1 MYIGLLCPVSFE
13 EVILVKTKIETFL
26 VVQRLG
32 LHAFTGAG
40 TSLIPSQG
48 TKFHQLGIRAQ
59 ENQKKTTNKGKQMN
73 KQNYSCSKIDK
84 IHDDISNK
92 I

>member
-59 ENQKKTTNKGKQMN
+59 ENQKKNN
-73 KQNYSCSKIDK
+73 KQRKKNEQTKLFL
-84 IHDDISNK
+84 
-92 I
+92 